1 MLSTKKALGLASMTA
16 ALVCTL
22 GMGVKANAA
31 EVTPPPTETINGV
44 TCQKMLRFY
53 NPYTYEH
60 LYTPSEEEAASLR
73 AAGWNEEGIGW
84 YSPVKGTQGVE
95 TIYRLYNPWGDDH
108 LYTTNAKEKDD
119 CLARGMK
126 LDYKFEAYGFA
137 AKSEVANQPVYRLFN
152 PYEQEHTHFF
162 TTNPSEVSDSVARG
176 WKDEHEQWF
185 VPGKPAETPAAGVS
199 NVIIGVGTGTGSNP
213 SSSSESSTPSL
224 SKELSKEQK
233 AVLNKAKE
241 SVKDL
246 VDATRKAATT
256 VTTAAGKTL
265 TGEEAVKELTTRAT
279 AAQTAYNEAK
289 KASDAKPNDAALKAK
304 TDAAALVQKEKEF
317 EAEYAKNLNLLAQKK
332 AELDKKPNDD
342 KAKQAFNEAKTAVET
357 DEKKV
362 VPVTYTLHFTNDPKG
377 TATLKDTQV
386 TVYKCIA
393 TQMYGKSEEAVTKTA
408 SARYTEAAAV
418 LDVVNDTHEVKS
430 GDKLQ
435 RRRVRYNAETK
446 AYDVTFTAHDIADAT
461 PKAHNYQVPALAK
474 DEHAPSGLPEL
485 NMTLCAKDTSA
496 YHATKDDKV
505 GDLNDKIAAITK
517 DTVAQSPYLK
527 LPSYRTTQVTREFVE
542 TEGKTQATKDALNK
556 QWKAFKQEADAPA
569 KNPDVQLCIYKLK
582 KAELEYSS
590 ATTDEAKLQA
600 RKDAIE
606 AAAYLIN
613 PQREYV
619 GMDRVSYK
627 PDPEYVHYML
637 LMRLK
642 SVLNSEAP
650 KTGATEDAKK
660 NYNAYVDAYGNW
672 MNNPKDAKL
681 TEAVKAAYKK
691 YTGKEAAFSWDIN
704 QMID

>member
-1 MLSTKKALGLASMTA
+1 
-16 ALVCTL
+16 
-22 GMGVKANAA
+22 
-31 EVTPPPTETINGV
+31 
-44 TCQKMLRFY
+44 MLRFY

-73 AAGWNEEGIGW
+73 AVGWNEEGIGW

-126 LDYKFEAYGFA
+126 LDDKFEAYGFA

-185 VPGKPAETPAAGVS
+185 VPGKPAETPAAGES

-233 AVLNKAKE
+233 AVLNEAKK

-265 TGEEAVKELTTRAT
+265 TGAEAVTELTTRAT
-279 AAQTAYNEAK
+279 AAKSAYDEAK
-289 KASDAKPNDAALKAK
+289 KASGAKPNDAALKAK

-317 EAEYAKNLNLLAQKK
+317 DAEYAKNLNTLAQKK

-342 KAKQAFNEAKTAVET
+342 AAKKAFNEAKTAVET

-393 TQMYGKSEEAVTKTA
+393 SQMYGKSEEAVTKGA
-408 SARYTEAAAV
+408 NARYTEAAAV
-418 LDVVNDTHEVKS
+418 LDVVNDTHKAQS

-446 AYDVTFTAHDIADAT
+446 AYDVTFTAHDIADTT

-474 DEHAPSGLPEL
+474 DENAPSDLPEL

-496 YHATKDDKV
+496 YHATKNDKV
-505 GDLNDKIAAITK
+505 DDLSKKIAAITK
-517 DTVAQSPYLK
+517 DTVAKSPYLQ
-527 LPSYRTTQVTREFVE
+527 LPSYRTTRVTREFVE
-542 TEGKTQATKDALNK
+542 TEGYTQATKEALNK
-556 QWKAFKQEADAPA
+556 QWKAFKQEADAPD
-569 KNPDVQLCIYKLK
+569 KNLDVQLFIYKLK
-582 KAELEYSS
+582 KAELEYST
-590 ATTDEAKLQA
+590 AKTDDEKLKA
-600 RKDAIE
+600 RKEAIE

-613 PQREYV
+613 PHREYA
-619 GMDRVSYK
+619 GINRVSYTS
-627 PDPEYVHYML
+627 DPEYVHYML
-637 LMRLK
+637 LIRLQ
-642 SVLNSEAP
+642 SVLGSEAP
-650 KTGATEDAKK
+650 KTGATNEVKK
-660 NYNAYVDAYGNW
+660 NFSAYVDAYVNW

-681 TEAVKAAYKK
+681 TEAVKTAYEKYNGKAAPF
-691 YTGKEAAFSWDIN
+691 TWDIN
-704 QMID
+704 EMID

>member
-1 MLSTKKALGLASMTA
+1 
-16 ALVCTL
+16 
-22 GMGVKANAA
+22 
-31 EVTPPPTETINGV
+31 
-44 TCQKMLRFY
+44 MLRFY

-73 AAGWNEEGIGW
+73 AVGWNEEGIGW

-108 LYTTNAKEKDD
+108 LYTTNAQEKDE

-126 LDYKFEAYGFA
+126 LDDKFEAYGFA

-185 VPGKPAETPAAGVS
+185 VPGKPAETPAEAPAAGTS
-199 NVIIGVGTGTGSNP
+199 DVIIGVGTGTGSNP

-256 VTTAAGKTL
+256 VTTAVGKTL
-265 TGEEAVKELTTRAT
+265 TGAEAVTELTTRAT
-279 AAQTAYNEAK
+279 AAKTKAEDLAK
-289 KASDAKPNDAALKAK
+289 KAKEASASEEVKAQAATAALI
-304 TDAAALVQKEKEF
+304 QKEKEF
-317 EAEYAKNLNLLAQKK
+317 DAEYAKNLNELAQKK

-342 KAKQAFNEAKTAVET
+342 TAKKAFNEAKTAVET

-377 TATLKDTQV
+377 TTTLKDTQV

-393 TQMYGKSEEAVTKTA
+393 SQMYGKSEEAVTKTA

-418 LDVVNDTHEVKS
+418 LDVVNDTHKVQS

-435 RRRVRYNAETK
+435 LRRVHYNAETK
-446 AYDVTFTAHDIADAT
+446 AYDVTFTAYDDADAT
-461 PKAHNYQVPALAK
+461 PKAHNYQVPALAEDK
-474 DEHAPSGLPEL
+474 NAPSGLPEL

-496 YHATKDDKV
+496 YHATKADKV
-505 GDLNDKIAAITK
+505 GDLNNKIAAITK

-542 TEGKTQATKDALNK
+542 TEGRTQATKDALNK
-556 QWKAFKQEADAPA
+556 QWKTFKQEADVPA
-569 KNPDVQLCIYKLK
+569 KNPDVQLAIYKLK
-582 KAELEYSS
+582 KAELEYST
-590 ATTDEAKLQA
+590 ATTDEAKLKA

-613 PQREYV
+613 PHREYA
-619 GMDRVSYK
+619 GMNRVSYTS
-627 PDPEYVHYML
+627 DPEKVHYML
-637 LMRLK
+637 LIRLEN
-642 SVLNSEAP
+642 SVLGSEAP
-650 KTGATEDAKK
+650 KTNATATEKK
-660 NYNAYVDAYGNW
+660 NYNAYVDAYVKW

-681 TEAVKAAYKK
+681 IGAVKAAYKT
-691 YTGKEAAFSWDIN
+691 YTGTDAKHSWDIN
-704 QMID
+704 QLIG

>member
-1 MLSTKKALGLASMTA
+1 
-16 ALVCTL
+16 
-22 GMGVKANAA
+22 
-31 EVTPPPTETINGV
+31 
-44 TCQKMLRFY
+44 MLRFY

-126 LDYKFEAYGFA
+126 LDDKFEAYGFA

-185 VPGKPAETPAAGVS
+185 VPGKPAETPAAGAS

-233 AVLNKAKE
+233 AVLNETKK

-256 VTTAAGKTL
+256 VTTADGKTL
-265 TGEEAVKELTTRAT
+265 TGDTAVTELAKRAT

-289 KASDAKPNDAALKAK
+289 KASDAKPSDAALKAK

-317 EAEYAKNLNLLAQKK
+317 DAEYAKNLNTLAQKK

-342 KAKQAFNEAKTAVET
+342 AAKKAFNEAKTAVET

-377 TATLKDTQV
+377 TTTLKDTQV

-393 TQMYGKSEEAVTKTA
+393 SQMYGKSEEAVTQPA
-408 SARYTEAAAV
+408 NARYTEAAAV
-418 LDVVNDTHEVKS
+418 LGVVKDAHKTQK
-430 GDKLQ
+430 GDKLLLP
-435 RRRVRYNAETK
+435 RVRYNAETK
-446 AYDVTFTAHDIADAT
+446 AYDVTFTASDIDTT
-461 PKAHNYQVPALAK
+461 PKAHNYQVPALKK

-485 NMTLCAKDTSA
+485 NMTLCATDTSV
-496 YHATKDDKV
+496 YHATKTDKV
-505 GDLNDKIAAITK
+505 SDLDTKIAAINK
-517 DTVAQSPYLK
+517 NARAQSPYLK
-527 LPSYRTTQVTREFVE
+527 LSSYRTTQVTREFVE
-542 TEGKTQATKDALNK
+542 TEGYTQATRDALNK
-556 QWKAFKQEADAPA
+556 QWKAFKQEADAPE
-569 KNPDVQLCIYKLK
+569 KNPDVQLLIYKLK

-590 ATTDEAKLQA
+590 AKDDDAKLKA
-600 RKDAIE
+600 RKAAVE
-606 AAAYLIN
+606 AATYLIN

-660 NYNAYVDAYGNW
+660 NYNTYVDAYGNW

-691 YTGKEAAFSWDIN
+691 YTGKEAPFTWDIN
-704 QMID
+704 EMID

>member
-1 MLSTKKALGLASMTA
+1 
-16 ALVCTL
+16 
-22 GMGVKANAA
+22 
-31 EVTPPPTETINGV
+31 
-44 TCQKMLRFY
+44 MLRFY

-73 AAGWNEEGIGW
+73 AAGWSEEGIGW

-162 TTNPSEVSDSVARG
+162 TTNPSEVSDNVARG

-185 VPGKPAETPAAGVS
+185 VPGKPAETPAETPAAGAS

-213 SSSSESSTPSL
+213 SSSSESSTPGL
-224 SKELSKEQK
+224 SKELSKEQQ
-233 AVLNKAKE
+233 ADLKE
-241 SVKDL
+241 ASKSVEERID
-246 VDATRKAATT
+246 DARKTAMT
-256 VTTAAGKTL
+256 VTTADGKKL
-265 TGEEAVKELTTRAT
+265 TGDAAVTELTARAT
-279 AAQTAYNEAK
+279 AATTAYNEAK

-342 KAKQAFNEAKTAVET
+342 EAKQAFNEAKTAVET

-393 TQMYGKSEEAVTKTA
+393 SQMYGKSEEAVKTA

-418 LDVVNDTHEVKS
+418 LDVVNDTHQVQKD
-430 GDKLQ
+430 DKLKL
-435 RRRVRYNAETK
+435 RRVRYNAETK

-496 YHATKDDKV
+496 YHATKTDDINA
-505 GDLNDKIAAITK
+505 LEAKIKEITK
-517 DTVAQSPYLK
+517 ETVAKSPYLQ
-527 LPSYRTTQVTREFVE
+527 LPSYRTTRVTREFVE
-542 TEGKTQATKDALNK
+542 TEGYTQATKDALNK
-556 QWKAFKQEADAPA
+556 QWKAFKQEADAPD

-582 KAELEYSS
+582 KAEREYST
-590 ATTDEAKLQA
+590 AKTDEAKLQA
-600 RKDAIE
+600 RKDAVE
-606 AAAYLIN
+606 AATYLIN

-691 YTGKEAAFSWDIN
+691 YTGKEAPFAWDIN
-704 QMID
+704 EMIG

>member
-1 MLSTKKALGLASMTA
+1 
-16 ALVCTL
+16 
-22 GMGVKANAA
+22 
-31 EVTPPPTETINGV
+31 
-44 TCQKMLRFY
+44 MLRFY

-119 CLARGMK
+119 CLVRGMK
-126 LDYKFEAYGFA
+126 LDDKFEAYGFA

-185 VPGKPAETPAAGVS
+185 VPGKPAETPAETPAAGAS

-213 SSSSESSTPSL
+213 SSSSESSTPGL
-224 SKELSKEQK
+224 SKELSKDQK
-233 AVLNKAKE
+233 AALNEAKK

-265 TGEEAVKELTTRAT
+265 TGAEAITELTTRAT
-279 AAQTAYNEAK
+279 AAKSAYDEAK

-317 EAEYAKNLNLLAQKK
+317 DAEYAKNLNTLAQKK

-342 KAKQAFNEAKTAVET
+342 AAKKAFNEAKTAVET

-377 TATLKDTQV
+377 TATLKDEQV
-386 TVYKCIA
+386 TIYKCIA
-393 TQMYGKSEEAVTKTA
+393 SQMYGKSEEAVTQPA
-408 SARYTEAAAV
+408 NARYTEAAAV
-418 LDVVNDTHEVKS
+418 LDVVKDAHKTQK
-430 GDKLQ
+430 GDKLLLP
-435 RRRVRYNAETK
+435 RVRYNAETK
-446 AYDVTFTAHDIADAT
+446 AYDVTFTASDIDTT
-461 PKAHNYQVPALAK
+461 PKAHNYQVPALKK

-485 NMTLCAKDTSA
+485 NMTLCATDTSV
-496 YHATKDDKV
+496 YHATKTDKV
-505 GDLNDKIAAITK
+505 SDLDTKIAAINK
-517 DTVAQSPYLK
+517 NARAQSPYLK
-527 LPSYRTTQVTREFVE
+527 LSSYRTTQVTREFVE
-542 TEGKTQATKDALNK
+542 TEGYTQATKDALNK
-556 QWKAFKQEADAPA
+556 QWKAFKQEADAPD

-582 KAELEYSS
+582 KAEREYST
-590 ATTDEAKLQA
+590 AKTDEAKLEA
-600 RKDAIE
+600 RKNAIE

-613 PQREYV
+613 PQRGYA
-619 GMDRVSYK
+619 GMEQVSYTS
-627 PDPEYVHYML
+627 DPEYVHYEL
-637 LMRLK
+637 LNRLQCL
-642 SVLNSEAP
+642 VLGSEAP
-650 KTGATEDAKK
+650 KPDAKADVKK
-660 NYNAYVDAYGNW
+660 NYNAYVDAYVNW

-681 TEAVKAAYKK
+681 IGVVKAAYKT
-691 YTGKEAAFSWDIN
+691 YTGTDAKHGWDIN
-704 QMID
+704 EMIG

>member
-1 MLSTKKALGLASMTA
+1 
-16 ALVCTL
+16 
-22 GMGVKANAA
+22 
-31 EVTPPPTETINGV
+31 
-44 TCQKMLRFY
+44 MLRFY

-84 YSPVKGTQGVE
+84 YSPVKDTQGVE

-185 VPGKPAETPAAGVS
+185 VPGKPAETPAAGTS
-199 NVIIGVGTGTGSNP
+199 DVIIGVGTGTGSNP

-233 AVLNKAKE
+233 AVLDKAKE

-256 VTTAAGKTL
+256 VTTADGKTL

-317 EAEYAKNLNLLAQKK
+317 EAEYAKNLNELAKK
-332 AELDKKPNDD
+332 QAELKQKPNDAA
-342 KAKQAFNEAKTAVET
+342 AKKAFNEAKTAVET

-474 DEHAPSGLPEL
+474 DENAPRDLPEL

-496 YHATKDDKV
+496 YHATKDEKIS
-505 GDLNDKIAAITK
+505 DLTTKIAALTDEK
-517 DTVAQSPYLK
+517 VAQSPYLK

-542 TEGKTQATKDALNK
+542 TEGKTQATKEALNK
-556 QWKAFKQEADAPA
+556 QWKAFKQEADTPE
-569 KNPDVQLCIYKLK
+569 KNLDVQRYIYKLK
-582 KAELEYSS
+582 KAEREYST
-590 ATTDEAKLQA
+590 AKTDEAKLEA
-600 RKDAIE
+600 RKNAIE
-606 AAAYLIN
+606 AAAYLID
-613 PQREYV
+613 PHRGYV
-619 GMDRVSYK
+619 GMGRASYTS
-627 PDPEYVHYML
+627 DPEYVHYEL
-637 LMRLK
+637 LCRLQH
-642 SVLNSEAP
+642 SVLGTEAP
-650 KTGATEDAKK
+650 KADAKAEVKK
-660 NYNAYVDAYGNW
+660 NYKAYVDAYVDW

-681 TEAVKAAYKK
+681 TEAVKTAYET
-691 YTGKEAAFSWDIN
+691 YNGKPAPFTWDIN
-704 QMID
+704 EIFGD

>member
-1 MLSTKKALGLASMTA
+1 
-16 ALVCTL
+16 
-22 GMGVKANAA
+22 
-31 EVTPPPTETINGV
+31 
-44 TCQKMLRFY
+44 MLRFY

-162 TTNPSEVSDSVARG
+162 TTNPSEVSDNVARG

-185 VPGKPAETPAAGVS
+185 VPGKPAETPAAGAS

-213 SSSSESSTPSL
+213 SSSSESSTPGL
-224 SKELSKEQK
+224 SKELSKEQQ
-233 AVLNKAKE
+233 ADLKE
-241 SVKDL
+241 ASKSVEERID
-246 VDATRKAATT
+246 DARKTAMT
-256 VTTAAGKTL
+256 VTTADGKKL
-265 TGEEAVKELTTRAT
+265 TGDAAVTELTARAT
-279 AAQTAYNEAK
+279 AATTAYNEAK

-393 TQMYGKSEEAVTKTA
+393 SQMYGKSEEAVKTA

-418 LDVVNDTHEVKS
+418 LDVVNDTHQVQKD
-430 GDKLQ
+430 DKLKL
-435 RRRVRYNAETK
+435 RRVRYNAETK
-446 AYDVTFTAHDIADAT
+446 AYDVTFTTYDDADAT
-461 PKAHNYQVPALAK
+461 PKAHDYQVPALAK
-474 DEHAPSGLPEL
+474 DEHAPSDLPEL
-485 NMTLCAKDTSA
+485 NMTLYAKDTSA

-505 GDLNDKIAAITK
+505 GDLTTKINAITN
-517 DTVAQSPYLK
+517 DTLAKSPYLK
-527 LPSYRTTQVTREFVE
+527 LPSYRTTRVTREFVE
-542 TEGKTQATKDALNK
+542 TEGYTQATKDALNK
-556 QWKAFKQEADAPA
+556 QWKAFKQEADAPD
-569 KNPDVQLCIYKLK
+569 KNPGVQLAIYKLK
-582 KAELEYSS
+582 KAEREYST
-590 ATTDEAKLQA
+590 ATTDEAKLKA

-613 PQREYV
+613 PLRGYT
-619 GMDRVSYK
+619 GMEQVSYTS
-627 PDPEYVHYML
+627 DPEYVHYEL
-637 LMRLK
+637 LNRLQCN
-642 SVLNSEAP
+642 VLGSEAP
-650 KTGATEDAKK
+650 QKDAKEEVKK
-660 NYNAYVDAYGNW
+660 NYKTYVDAYVSW

-681 TEAVKAAYKK
+681 TEAVKAAYET
-691 YTGKEAAFSWDIN
+691 YNGKAAPFTWDIN
-704 QMID
+704 EMIG

>member
-1 MLSTKKALGLASMTA
+1 
-16 ALVCTL
+16 
-22 GMGVKANAA
+22 
-31 EVTPPPTETINGV
+31 
-44 TCQKMLRFY
+44 MLRFY

-73 AAGWNEEGIGW
+73 AVGWNEEGIGW

-126 LDYKFEAYGFA
+126 LDDKFEAYGFA

-185 VPGKPAETPAAGVS
+185 VPGKPAETPAETPAAGTS

-213 SSSSESSTPSL
+213 SSSSESSTPGL

-265 TGEEAVKELTTRAT
+265 TGAEAVTELTTRAT
-279 AAQTAYNEAK
+279 AAKSAYNEAK

-304 TDAAALVQKEKEF
+304 TDAAALIQKEKEF
-317 EAEYAKNLNLLAQKK
+317 DAEYAKNLNELAQKK
-332 AELDKKPNDD
+332 AALDKNPKDTS
-342 KAKQAFNEAKTAVET
+342 AKKAFNEAKTAVET

-377 TATLKDTQV
+377 STTLKDTQV

-393 TQMYGKSEEAVTKTA
+393 SQMYGKSEEAVTKTA

-418 LDVVNDTHEVKS
+418 LDVVNDTHKVQS

-435 RRRVRYNAETK
+435 FPRVRYNAETK
-446 AYDVTFTAHDIADAT
+446 AYDVTFTAYDDADAT

-496 YHATKDDKV
+496 YHATTTDKV
-505 GDLNDKIAAITK
+505 GDLDKKIAAITK
-517 DTVAQSPYLK
+517 DTRAQSPYLK

-542 TEGKTQATKDALNK
+542 TEGYTQATKKALNE
-556 QWKAFKQEADAPA
+556 QWKAFKQEADVPA

-582 KAELEYSS
+582 KAELEYST
-590 ATTDEAKLQA
+590 AKTDEAKLKA

-613 PQREYV
+613 PHREYA
-619 GMDRVSYK
+619 GMNRVSYTS
-627 PDPEYVHYML
+627 DPEYVRYGL
-637 LMRLK
+637 LIRLQS
-642 SVLNSEAP
+642 SVLGSEAP
-650 KTGATEDAKK
+650 KADAKEEVKK
-660 NYNAYVDAYGNW
+660 NYNAYVDAYVKW

-681 TEAVKAAYKK
+681 TGAVKAAYEA
-691 YTGKEAAFSWDIN
+691 YNGKAAPFTWDIN
-704 QMID
+704 EMID